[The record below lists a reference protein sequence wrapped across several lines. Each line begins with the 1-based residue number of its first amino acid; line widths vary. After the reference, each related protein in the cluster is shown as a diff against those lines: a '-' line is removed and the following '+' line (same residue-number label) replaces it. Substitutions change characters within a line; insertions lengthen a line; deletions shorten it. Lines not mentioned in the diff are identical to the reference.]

1 MEPYL
6 LTEEDIRRLGI
17 TDAMAGEPATEQEI
31 AELNKIDPSS
41 VLPVL
46 PTKNN
51 IIPVAAGSENIAID
65 ALNATNTNAE
75 VIIPPNQNINGVVT
89 PQPSPV
95 NQAQLD
101 LLNMVKMANQQAAP
115 AAPKDPYDSLSKTQ
129 RRMLAFAGIRDA
141 GLALQGK
148 EGSSVNNLMTQFT
161 NQADIDRKAKAA
173 LQTQQFLQGMVS
185 PANMSATPEGM
196 TSIEMLKARR
206 DNILSQS
213 FALDPRY
220 MPIVQSTL
228 TELNRQIKEL
238 ETKGAKDEASAT
250 GARTVLDTVGSL
262 VSAIEEDGNMIT
274 GPIGMI
280 LGTMPFTK
288 AGEARLNIQTLKA
301 NLAFDALRGIKASGA
316 TLGAVSAPELAL
328 LEAKVANLDLNRG
341 KDAVIASLKEIDRYY
356 KQLIVNAY
364 KISED
369 PSKLDAIFGERPA
382 WADGQEMDL
391 QALEFTRTNV
401 PEGELIV
408 DRDGGNKVYRYI
420 GGPRNKAS
428 SYEEVN

>member
-1 MEPYL
+1 MREIILTPEMIQQYNLQGAMSGEVASMDDMIKMGLVDQKTNLPL
-6 LTEEDIRRLGI
+6 LPSRDPDPEAKI
-17 TDAMAGEPATEQEI
+17 I
-31 AELNKIDPSS
+31 ANDS
-41 VLPVL
+41 VNAVV
-46 PTKNN
+46 NN
-51 IIPVAAGSENIAID
+51 Q
-65 ALNATNTNAE
+65 
-75 VIIPPNQNINGVVT
+75 PPNNLT
-89 PQPSPV
+89 PLVDPNTMQRYFV
-95 NQAQLD
+95 NQNKRMLD
-101 LLNMVKMANQQAAP
+101 LLAQSQQQQEP
-115 AAPKDPYDSLSKTQ
+115 ADPTSNLSKNQ
-129 RRMLAFAGIRDA
+129 RMMLAFAGIRDA
-141 GLALQGK
+141 GMALQGK
-148 EGSSVNNLMTQFT
+148 DSNTVSDLLGSFT
-161 NQADIDRKAKAA
+161 KQADVDRKAAAA
-173 LQTQQFLQGMVS
+173 LQTQQFLQGMVG
-185 PANMSATPEGM
+185 PANISATPEGM
-196 TSIEMLKARR
+196 TNLEMLRARR

-213 FALDPRY
+213 FAIDPRY
-220 MPIVQSTL
+220 MPVVQSTL
-228 TELNRQIKEL
+228 NELNRQIKEL
-238 ETKGAKDEASAT
+238 EQKSAKDEASAT

-301 NLAFDALRGIKASGA
+301 NLAFDALRAIKASGA

-369 PSKLDAIFGERPA
+369 PTKLDAIFGGRPA

-408 DRDGGNKVYRYI
+408 DRDGGNKVYRYK

>member
-1 MEPYL
+1 MKEII
-6 LTEEDIRRLGI
+6 LTPEMIQQYNLQG
-17 TDAMAGEPATEQEI
+17 AMAGEIASMDDMIKMGLVDQKTNLPLLPKRDQE
-31 AELNKIDPSS
+31 A
-41 VLPVL
+41 
-46 PTKNN
+46 
-51 IIPVAAGSENIAID
+51 ENIANESVEAVVNNPPQNKVTPLVD
-65 ALNATNTNAE
+65 PNTMQRYF
-75 VIIPPNQNINGVVT
+75 VNQNK
-89 PQPSPV
+89 QM
-95 NQAQLD
+95 LD
-101 LLNMVKMANQQAAP
+101 LFAQSQQQQEP
-115 AAPKDPYDSLSKTQ
+115 ADPTSNLSKNQ
-129 RRMLAFAGIRDA
+129 RMMLAFAGIRDA
-141 GLALQGK
+141 GMALQGK
-148 EGSSVNNLMTQFT
+148 NSSTVSDLLGSFT
-161 NQADIDRKAKAA
+161 KQADVDRKAAAA
-173 LQTQQFLQGMVS
+173 LQTQQFLQGMTQFG
-185 PANMSATPEGM
+185 PQGTGAMPEGM
-196 TSIEMLKARR
+196 SNIDMLKARR

-213 FALDPRY
+213 FAIDPRY
-220 MPIVQSTL
+220 MPVVQSTL
-228 TELNRQIKEL
+228 NELNRQIKEL
-238 ETKGAKDEASAT
+238 EQKSAKDEASAT

-262 VSAIEEDGNMIT
+262 VGAIEEDGNMIT

-369 PSKLDAIFGERPA
+369 PTKLDAIFGGRPA
-382 WADGQEMDL
+382 WADGQQMDL

>member
-6 LTEEDIRRLGI
+6 LTEEDIKKLGI
-17 TDAMAGEPATEQEI
+17 NNAMAGEPATEQEI

-75 VIIPPNQNINGVVT
+75 VIIPPNQNINGVVS
-89 PQPSPV
+89 PEPSPV

-101 LLNMVKMANQQAAP
+101 LLNMMKMANQQ

-161 NQADIDRKAKAA
+161 NQADIQRKANAA
-173 LQTQQFLQGMVS
+173 ATQQQMISRLMGGQGFAGSGAPVG
-185 PANMSATPEGM
+185 ANQIDA
-196 TSIEMLKARR
+196 LKARR
-206 DNILSQS
+206 DQL
-213 FALDPRY
+213 
-220 MPIVQSTL
+220 VQAAFSLGPTMTPQISL
-228 TELNRQIKEL
+228 QVNELNRQIKEL
-238 ETKGAKDEASAT
+238 EQKSAKDEASAT

-262 VSAIEEDGNMIT
+262 VGAIEEDGNMIT

-341 KDAVIASLKEIDRYY
+341 KDAVMASLKEIDRYY

-369 PSKLDAIFGERPA
+369 PTKLDAIFGGRPA
-382 WADGQEMDL
+382 WADGQQVDL

-401 PEGELIV
+401 PQGELIV

>member
-1 MEPYL
+1 
-6 LTEEDIRRLGI
+6 
-17 TDAMAGEPATEQEI
+17 
-31 AELNKIDPSS
+31 
-41 VLPVL
+41 
-46 PTKNN
+46 
-51 IIPVAAGSENIAID
+51 
-65 ALNATNTNAE
+65 
-75 VIIPPNQNINGVVT
+75 
-89 PQPSPV
+89 
-95 NQAQLD
+95 
-101 LLNMVKMANQQAAP
+101 
-115 AAPKDPYDSLSKTQ
+115 
-129 RRMLAFAGIRDA
+129 
-141 GLALQGK
+141 
-148 EGSSVNNLMTQFT
+148 
-161 NQADIDRKAKAA
+161 
-173 LQTQQFLQGMVS
+173 
-185 PANMSATPEGM
+185 
-196 TSIEMLKARR
+196 
-206 DNILSQS
+206 
-213 FALDPRY
+213 
-220 MPIVQSTL
+220 
-228 TELNRQIKEL
+228 
-238 ETKGAKDEASAT
+238 
-250 GARTVLDTVGSL
+250 
-262 VSAIEEDGNMIT
+262 MIT

-369 PSKLDAIFGERPA
+369 PTKLDAIFGGRPA

>member
-1 MEPYL
+1 M
-6 LTEEDIRRLGI
+6 
-17 TDAMAGEPATEQEI
+17 
-31 AELNKIDPSS
+31 
-41 VLPVL
+41 
-46 PTKNN
+46 
-51 IIPVAAGSENIAID
+51 
-65 ALNATNTNAE
+65 
-75 VIIPPNQNINGVVT
+75 
-89 PQPSPV
+89 
-95 NQAQLD
+95 LD
-101 LLNMVKMANQQAAP
+101 LLAQSQQQQEP
-115 AAPKDPYDSLSKTQ
+115 ADPTSNLSKNQ
-129 RRMLAFAGIRDA
+129 RMMLAFAGIRDA
-141 GLALQGK
+141 GMALQGK
-148 EGSSVNNLMTQFT
+148 DSNTVSDLLGSFT
-161 NQADIDRKAKAA
+161 KQADVDRKAAAA
-173 LQTQQFLQGMVS
+173 LQTQQFLQGMVG
-185 PANMSATPEGM
+185 PANISATPEGM
-196 TSIEMLKARR
+196 TNLEMLRARR

-213 FALDPRY
+213 FAIDPRY
-220 MPIVQSTL
+220 MPVVQSTL
-228 TELNRQIKEL
+228 NELNRQIKEL
-238 ETKGAKDEASAT
+238 EQKSAKDEASAT

>member
-1 MEPYL
+1 MKEII
-6 LTEEDIRRLGI
+6 LTPEMIQQYNLQG
-17 TDAMAGEPATEQEI
+17 AMAGEIASMDDMIKMGLVDQKTNLPLLPKRDQE
-31 AELNKIDPSS
+31 A
-41 VLPVL
+41 
-46 PTKNN
+46 
-51 IIPVAAGSENIAID
+51 ENIANESVEAVVNNPPQNKVTPLVD
-65 ALNATNTNAE
+65 PNTMQRYF
-75 VIIPPNQNINGVVT
+75 VNQNK
-89 PQPSPV
+89 QM
-95 NQAQLD
+95 LD
-101 LLNMVKMANQQAAP
+101 LFAQSQQQQEP
-115 AAPKDPYDSLSKTQ
+115 ADPTSNLSKNQ
-129 RRMLAFAGIRDA
+129 RMMLAFAGIRDA
-141 GLALQGK
+141 GMALQGK
-148 EGSSVNNLMTQFT
+148 NSSTVSDLLGSFT
-161 NQADIDRKAKAA
+161 KQADVDRKAAAA
-173 LQTQQFLQGMVS
+173 LQTQQFLQGMTQFG
-185 PANMSATPEGM
+185 PQGTGAMPEGM
-196 TSIEMLKARR
+196 SNIDMLKARR

-213 FALDPRY
+213 FAIDPRY
-220 MPIVQSTL
+220 MPVVQSTL
-228 TELNRQIKEL
+228 NELNRQIKEL
-238 ETKGAKDEASAT
+238 EQKSAKDEASAT

-262 VSAIEEDGNMIT
+262 VGAIEEDGNMIT

-369 PSKLDAIFGERPA
+369 PTKLDAIFGGRPA
-382 WADGQEMDL
+382 WADGQQMDL

-401 PEGELIV
+401 PQGELIV
-408 DRDGGNKVYRYI
+408 DRNGGNKVYRYI

>member
-1 MEPYL
+1 MKEII
-6 LTEEDIRRLGI
+6 LTPEMIQQYNLQG
-17 TDAMAGEPATEQEI
+17 AMAGEIASMDDMIKMGLVDQKTNLPLLPKRDQE
-31 AELNKIDPSS
+31 A
-41 VLPVL
+41 
-46 PTKNN
+46 
-51 IIPVAAGSENIAID
+51 ENIANESVEAVVNNPPQNKVTPLVD
-65 ALNATNTNAE
+65 PNTMQRYF
-75 VIIPPNQNINGVVT
+75 VNQNK
-89 PQPSPV
+89 QM
-95 NQAQLD
+95 LD
-101 LLNMVKMANQQAAP
+101 LFAQSQQQQEP
-115 AAPKDPYDSLSKTQ
+115 ADPTSNLSKNQ
-129 RRMLAFAGIRDA
+129 RMMLAFAGIRDA
-141 GLALQGK
+141 GMALQGK
-148 EGSSVNNLMTQFT
+148 NSSTVSDLLGSFT
-161 NQADIDRKAKAA
+161 KQADVDRKAAAA
-173 LQTQQFLQGMVS
+173 LQTQQFLQGMTQFG
-185 PANMSATPEGM
+185 PQGTGAMPEGM
-196 TSIEMLKARR
+196 SNIDMLKARR

-213 FALDPRY
+213 FAIDPRY
-220 MPIVQSTL
+220 MPVVQSTL
-228 TELNRQIKEL
+228 NELNRQIKEL
-238 ETKGAKDEASAT
+238 EQKSAKDEASAT

-262 VSAIEEDGNMIT
+262 VGAIEEDGNMIT

-369 PSKLDAIFGERPA
+369 PTKLDAIFGGRPA
-382 WADGQEMDL
+382 WADGQQMDL

-401 PEGELIV
+401 PQGELIV